1 MISNRLL
8 IFFFASLNSF
18 PALAQSIDVFEAS
31 ISDLQIA
38 LENGTTTSVD
48 LVDQYLAR
56 IAAYDKQGPA
66 LNSIVRIN
74 SNAREQAA
82 ALDAERGQSGA
93 RSLLHG
99 IPVLVK
105 DNYNTIDMPTTGGSV
120 ALANFVPSQ
129 SATQVDLLLEAGAI
143 LIAKTN
149 LHEYA
154 YGITSIASLIGQT
167 RNPYDIRRV
176 PGGSSGGTG
185 AAVAASFGAIGMGSD
200 TCGSIRIP
208 SAFNNLIGLR
218 PSKGLSS
225 IYGIMP
231 LSHTQDTG
239 GPLARSVEDLAIVLD
254 LTLGYDANDEATEV
268 MRSMPLPDF
277 QAALNSIE
285 IEELRIGKFMPYFEN
300 ASGGTQA
307 AIDEALQ
314 WYESQGADIVEVDL
328 PNIGDLAQASGVL
341 AHEFKIDLNQY
352 LTLFQSQDIMTLADI
367 VDLGL
372 FHAAIQPQMTRSR
385 DTELDV
391 EAYQSALAA
400 RTDLRMAVE
409 NLMAEHELDALAY
422 PTITQTSVLIGDA
435 QTGSRCQ
442 MAAQS
447 GLPALSMPVG
457 LTNNGLPVGME
468 LLGKHFQDADLLA
481 IVKPYEEMVQPRRAP
496 SVTPALENGA
506 PPPDESTRLQFN
518 QLGAALIIDFN
529 YSATTNTF
537 SYYARLD
544 PDNSVEVFAATLVID
559 TEEGAELHDPVV
571 LNLLGPDS
579 EEAVGEFFMS
589 ADFREAF
596 EQDRLYLKVFADS
609 LPFTGAT
616 QKL

>member
-1 MISNRLL
+1 MIRNRLL
-8 IFFFASLNSF
+8 IFIFTSLFSIGTH
-18 PALAQSIDVFEAS
+18 AQSIDVFEAS
-31 ISDLQIA
+31 IGELQSA
-38 LENGTTTSVD
+38 LENGATTSAD

-74 SNAREQAA
+74 SNAKEQAA
-82 ALDAERGQSGA
+82 ALDAERTHSGP

-105 DNYNTIDMPTTGGSV
+105 DNYNTTDMPTTGGSV
-120 ALANFVPSQ
+120 ALANFVPSE
-129 SATQVDLLLEAGAI
+129 SASQVDLLLEAGAI
-143 LIAKTN
+143 IIAKTN

-154 YGITSIASLIGQT
+154 YGITSIASLLGQT

-254 LTLGYDANDEATEV
+254 LTVGYDPNDEATEV
-268 MRSMPLPDF
+268 MRSMTPPNF
-277 QAALNSIE
+277 QAALNSIAVD
-285 IEELRIGKFMPYFEN
+285 ELRIGKFMPYFEN

-307 AIDEALQ
+307 AIDEALE
-314 WYESQGADIVEVDL
+314 WYESQGAEIVEVEL
-328 PNIGDLAQASGVL
+328 PNLSELVRSSGVL
-341 AHEFKIDLNQY
+341 AQEFKTDLDQY
-352 LTLFQSQDIMTLADI
+352 LTLFQSQDIKDLSEI

-372 FHAAIQPQMTRSR
+372 YHEAIQPQMIRSR
-385 DTELDV
+385 DTEVDE
-391 EAYQSALAA
+391 EAYRTALAA
-400 RTDLRMAVE
+400 RTDLREAVE
-409 NLMAEHELDALAY
+409 NLLAEHDLDVLAY

-468 LLGKHFQDADLLA
+468 LLGKHFQDAVLLA
-481 IVKPYEEMVQPRRAP
+481 IAKPYEEMVDPRSAP

-506 PPPDESTRLQFN
+506 PPTDESERLQFN
-518 QLGAALIIDFN
+518 QLGASLIIDFN
-529 YSATTNTF
+529 YSVITNSF
-537 SYYARLD
+537 SYYIRLGSE
-544 PDNSVEVFAATLVID
+544 NNGEVFAATLVID
-559 TEEGAELHDPVV
+559 TEEGVELNDPIV

-579 EEAVGEFFMS
+579 DEAVGEFFMS
-589 ADFREAF
+589 GEFREAY
-596 EQDRLYLKVFADS
+596 EQERLYLKVFADS
-609 LPFTGAT
+609 LPVTGAI
-616 QKL
+616 QQL